1 MSVWVRFAASK
12 TKLDIKCRNFG
23 IEVASQVTKRFN
35 SSGPRKLGINIK
47 IPNLDRYIDY
57 CSVSLPKIKL

>member
-12 TKLDIKCRNFG
+12 TKLDIKCRKLG

-47 IPNLDRYIDY
+47 IPNLDIDY